1 MGHGFHRA
9 QHRSWADT
17 RADIPVTRKMKLLS
31 TMCVQGSHTGYFQG
45 RVCACNMLCSR
56 EETPFLSLNKEFSIC
71 STTLLYAIPIFKKP
85 SQVIMIQW
93 KQRECQ
99 YNCAQ
104 WAPNIK
110 LLFSSMAFITLS
122 ASVVYMIIYYLL
134 FRREWVPYEM
144 NDFNRLINKTW
155 INVSVKYIKG
165 ALVFDHSIIL
175 LSLST
180 SRRRCFLKFICV
192 KSIMEKNHY

>member
-1 MGHGFHRA
+1 MLQTPFKWGHFRRVPSKPVGMSFTVHRTDPGQTPRQTA
-9 QHRSWADT
+9 QSPEKWKCLA
-17 RADIPVTRKMKLLS
+17 P
-31 TMCVQGSHTGYFQG
+31 CVCKDLTQAISEK
-45 RVCACNMLCSR
+45 VCACNMLCSR
-56 EETPFLSLNKEFSIC
+56 EKTPLLSLNKEFSRC

-85 SQVIMIQW
+85 SQVIKIQW
-93 KQRECQ
+93 KQRQCQ

-134 FRREWVPYEM
+134 FRRERVPYKM

-155 INVSVKYIKG
+155 INVLVK
-165 ALVFDHSIIL
+165 
-175 LSLST
+175 
-180 SRRRCFLKFICV
+180 
-192 KSIMEKNHY
+192 